1 MAPPRD
7 DFAAVRPVRRLN
19 RLAQALLAVTLA
31 LAANYLASLPAFRVR
46 EDVTPDRRH
55 SLAAETTATLRA
67 AGTLARAAKD
77 DGQPWV
83 RALLLT
89 NSAQPADPRR
99 ARLARL
105 LEAYEAEAMRD
116 GRPWFAKQDIGDS
129 VNATLYSAI
138 AARHGAPEAGT
149 ALILVRGT
157 RAKYLSYAEL
167 FPRNADQAEFF
178 RGEEAV
184 TGALLE
190 ITEEK
195 AAIGYVTQGHGELG
209 IDDPAPLRGL
219 ALLSRQLR
227 NRNFEVR
234 PLDLATAGEVP
245 RDAAFVLIAGPRTPF
260 TATEDERL
268 RNYLGQRNG
277 RVLLLLDPGH
287 RHGLDNLLSEWAVFS
302 PEAELQEPDPGC
314 RTVQGDIALRS
325 FFEGHPLTKPLAA
338 LPLLATRLRP
348 VRFDP
353 GSSPDSTL
361 SVRELVRSSAAAWG
375 ETDPAQRPARF
386 DPERD
391 HPGPVYVAVAATRTT
406 GIRKGAGAG
415 GRLVVVGTSE
425 LAANARLERGGNA
438 AFLTQCAAWLGDR
451 ERAVAVPVRAG
462 GLYRLNA
469 TADDLW
475 TLALRFSLIPLLV
488 LAVGLAVSFWR
499 RRS

>member
-19 RLAQALLAVTLA
+19 RLTQALLAVALA
-31 LAANYLASLPAFRVR
+31 LAANHLASLPEFRVR

-89 NSAQPADPRR
+89 NSAQPTDARR

-105 LEAYEAEAMRD
+105 LEAYEAEAARD

-195 AAIGYVTQGHGELG
+195 AAVCYVTQGHGELG
-209 IDDPAPLRGL
+209 VDDPAPLRGL
-219 ALLSRQLR
+219 SLLSRQLR

-234 PLDLATAGEVP
+234 ALDLATAGEVP
-245 RDAAFVLIAGPRTPF
+245 RDAALVLVAGPRASF

-268 RNYLGQRNG
+268 RSYLGQRNG
-277 RVLLLLDPGH
+277 RVLLLLDPGQ
-287 RHGLDNLLSEWAVFS
+287 RHGLDNLLAEWAIFS
-302 PEAELQEPDPGC
+302 PDAELQEPDPGC

-348 VRFDP
+348 VRFDL

-375 ETDPAQRPARF
+375 ESDPAQRPARF

-391 HPGPVYVAVAATRTT
+391 HPGPVYVAAAATRTT
-406 GIRKGAGAG
+406 GIRKGEGSG
-415 GRLVVVGTSE
+415 GRLIVVGSSE

-475 TLALRFSLIPLLV
+475 TLALRFALIPLLV
-488 LAVGLAVSFWR
+488 LSVGLAVSFWR

>member
-19 RLAQALLAVTLA
+19 RLTQALLAVALA
-31 LAANYLASLPAFRVR
+31 LAANYLASLPDFRLR
-46 EDVTPDRRH
+46 EDMTPDRRH
-55 SLAAETTATLRA
+55 SLAAETAATLRA
-67 AGTLARAAKD
+67 AGVLARAAKD

-83 RALLLT
+83 RALVLT
-89 NSAQPADPRR
+89 NSGQPADPRR
-99 ARLARL
+99 ARLVGL
-105 LEAYEAEAMRD
+105 LEAYEAETARD
-116 GRPWFAKQDIGDS
+116 GRPWLVKQDIGDS
-129 VNATLYSAI
+129 VNAALYSAI

-149 ALILVRGT
+149 ALILLRGT
-157 RAKYLSYAEL
+157 KAKYLSYAEL
-167 FPRNADQAEFF
+167 FPRAADQPELF

-195 AAIGYVTQGHGELG
+195 AAVCYVTQGHGELG
-209 IDDPAPLRGL
+209 IDDASALRGL
-219 ALLSRQLR
+219 SLLARQLR

-234 PLDLATAGEVP
+234 PLDLATAGAVP
-245 RDAAFVLIAGPRTPF
+245 RDASLVLVAGPRAPF
-260 TATEDERL
+260 SATEDERL
-268 RNYLGQRNG
+268 RNYLGERNG
-277 RVLLLLDPGH
+277 RVLLLLDPGQ
-287 RHGLDNLLSEWAVFS
+287 RHGLDNLLAEWAIFS
-302 PEAELQEPDPGC
+302 PDAELQEPDPGC

-325 FFEGHPLTKPLAA
+325 FYEGHPLTKPLTA
-338 LPLLATRLRP
+338 LPLLAARLRP
-348 VRFDP
+348 VRFDL

-361 SVRELVRSSAAAWG
+361 SVRELVRSSATAWG
-375 ETDPAQRPARF
+375 ESDPAQRPARF
-386 DPERD
+386 DAERD
-391 HPGPVYVAVAATRTT
+391 HPGPVYVVAAATRTT
-406 GIRKGAGAG
+406 GLRKGAGAG

-425 LAANARLERGGNA
+425 LAANARLERGGNG

-475 TLALRFSLIPLLV
+475 TLAWRFSLIPLLV